1 MFCCTGKNRS
11 PKLHTYYTHSAGLES
26 RPSRFVSRSTIYRV
40 AQQCCP
46 GGNRPETPR
55 RPSAGGLR
63 IFWAKSLVIPAI
75 YTKFV
80 SHKLEFCIYG
90 WNYQWFSPKNPETP
104 WGGSPGGLRKISAG
118 TTLLGHTVILI
129 ILIPPVPER
138 WAYWAPQA
146 SISAT
151 LDKSLNPDQCAYER
165 SVVTCPL
172 ALGLAECYSR

>member
-1 MFCCTGKNRS
+1 MVDFWPRIN
-11 PKLHTYYTHSAGLES
+11 
-26 RPSRFVSRSTIYRV
+26 IYRV

-104 WGGSPGGLRKISAG
+104 CGGSLGGFRTISTG
-118 TTLLGHTVILI
+118 TTLLGHTVWSMIY
-129 ILIPPVPER
+129 IPPITFFGDQFYLVLILSYSFFVPKMKSPLR
-138 WAYWAPQA
+138 PFCVGGRRRRMPMDGPRTTTCRVVLWTTLSNPSLSQKYLPA
-146 SISAT
+146 AT
-151 LDKSLNPDQCAYER
+151 R
-165 SVVTCPL
+165 S
-172 ALGLAECYSR
+172 Y